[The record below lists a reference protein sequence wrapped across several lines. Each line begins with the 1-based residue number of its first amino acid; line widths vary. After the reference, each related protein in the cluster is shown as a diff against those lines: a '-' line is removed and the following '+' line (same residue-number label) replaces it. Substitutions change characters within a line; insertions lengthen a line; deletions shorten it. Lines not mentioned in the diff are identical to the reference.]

1 MNTSITEWHHS
12 ERGWTLVDLYEH
24 DAEWVG
30 QFEDAEREL
39 VAALGDLVAGVHHIG
54 STAVPGLVAKCT
66 IDIALEVRSI
76 AEFIETIPRV
86 EALSYEYRAAS
97 WFDDQHAFLRR
108 VRGDE
113 RTHHLHVVAQ
123 GHADLADWSD
133 FRDWLREN
141 PDAVQRY
148 AQVKRQ
154 LAEAYYADRGAYVD
168 GKTAIVE
175 QLLVEARSQR

>member
-1 MNTSITEWHHS
+1 VGRRT
-12 ERGWTLVDLYEH
+12 VDLYEH
-24 DAEWVG
+24 DAGWAG
-30 QFEDAEREL
+30 QFEEAEREL

-66 IDIALEVRSI
+66 IDIALESRSI
-76 AEFIETIPRV
+76 AEFIEAIAHV
-86 EALSYEYRAAS
+86 EALGYEYRPAS
-97 WFDDQHAFLRR
+97 WFDDQHVFLRR
-108 VRGDE
+108 IRGDE
-113 RTHHLHVVAQ
+113 RTHHLHVVTQ
-123 GHADLADWSD
+123 GHADLDDWID

-148 AQVKRQ
+148 TQVKRQ
-154 LAEAYYADRGAYVD
+154 LAETHYADREAYVD

>member
-1 MNTSITEWHHS
+1 MGCRT
-12 ERGWTLVDLYEH
+12 VDLYEYET
-24 DAEWVG
+24 EWAG

-39 VAALGDLVAGVHHIG
+39 VAALDDLVAGAHHIG
-54 STAVPGLVAKCT
+54 STAVPELVAKCT

-76 AEFIETIPRV
+76 AEFIEAIARV
-86 EALSYEYRAAS
+86 EALGYECRPAS

-108 VRGDE
+108 IRGDE
-113 RTHHLHVVAQ
+113 RTHHLHVVTQ
-123 GHADLADWSD
+123 GHADLDDWID

-148 AQVKRQ
+148 AKVKRQ
-154 LAEAYYADRGAYVD
+154 LAETHYADREAYVD

-175 QLLVEARSQR
+175 QLLAEARSQR